1 MLDLFELERLFSN
14 WLKARSPYSCRVH
27 PEFTDNGNGI
37 HTITVN
43 IYRVDNNGKEDLLK
57 VISSGGKNTE
67 KVWDNIFDKMF
78 AYFMEVAK
86 DVE

>member
-27 PEFTDNGNGI
+27 PEFIDNGNGI

-43 IYRVDNNGKEDLLK
+43 VYRVDGNGKEDLLK
-57 VISSGGKNTE
+57 VVSSGGKNTE

-78 AYFMEVAK
+78 EYFMEVAK

>member
-27 PEFTDNGNGI
+27 PEFRDNGNGI

-43 IYRVDNNGKEDLLK
+43 VYRVDGNGKQDLLK
-57 VISSGGKNTE
+57 VVSSGGKNTE
-67 KVWDNIFDKMF
+67 KVWDTIFDKMF
-78 AYFMEVAK
+78 EYFMEVAK

>member
-27 PEFTDNGNGI
+27 PEFVDNGNGI

-43 IYRVDNNGKEDLLK
+43 VYRVDNNGKEDLLK
-57 VISSGGKNTE
+57 VVSSGGKNTE